1 MQHLFK
7 SIFFIY
13 MIIKLAEGKS
23 VGYIEISI
31 VLVFAALNIIRHK
44 YIDSIYLLMVEYLLI
59 TFGITVNPYFSAFYG
74 LLCYDLV
81 AKKKYPGIILV
92 AGSILYFMEIDKIV
106 DLFFIIGICSML
118 SFMNS
123 QNKTKKELLRI
134 SFDKERKYSNE
145 LEISKRKL
153 MNATEE
159 TVHIAEIKERNR
171 IARELHDNIGH
182 SIAGVLMI
190 LQASNKLYG
199 KDDLKAKELLEKSIS
214 SLSEA
219 LALIKNTIYNI
230 KPKDELGI
238 EYISEIVKNFSFC
251 KVDFKYSGNFN
262 NLAAGYLEILSTNIK
277 EALTNASKYSRATKV
292 EIALSKNDN
301 FIRLLIKDNGV
312 GCLKINESM
321 GLSGMKERIKN
332 IGGSISINGEN
343 GFTIVCII
351 PLKREVGEMFEGSD
365 SR

>member
-1 MQHLFK
+1 MQNLFK
-7 SIFFIY
+7 SLFFVY
-13 MIIKLAEGKS
+13 MIIKLAEGKN

-31 VLVFAALNIIRHK
+31 VLVFAALNIIREK
-44 YIDSIYLLMVEYLLI
+44 YIDTIYLMIVEYVII
-59 TFGITVNPYFSAFYG
+59 TFGITVNPYFAVFYG

-81 AKKKYPGIILV
+81 AKKKYLGIVLV
-92 AGSILYFMEIDKIV
+92 LASIGYFIEINRIA

-118 SFMNS
+118 SFMYTE
-123 QNKTKKELLRI
+123 NKAKGEILKT
-134 SFDKERKYSNE
+134 SFDKERKYNYE
-145 LEISKRKL
+145 LEISKRRL
-153 MNATEE
+153 MNASEE

-190 LQASNKLYG
+190 LQASNKLFG
-199 KDDLKAKELLEKSIS
+199 KDDFKAKELLEKSIN

-219 LALIKNTIYNI
+219 LTLIKNTIYNI
-230 KPKDELGI
+230 KPRDELGI
-238 EYISEIVKNFSFC
+238 EYLSEIVNNFSFC
-251 KVDFKYSGNFN
+251 KIDFRYSGNFN
-262 NLAAGYLEILSTNIK
+262 NLDAGYLEIISTNIK
-277 EALTNASKYSRATKV
+277 EALTNASKYSKATNV
-292 EIALSKNDN
+292 EVSLSKNDN

-312 GCLKINESM
+312 GCLKINENM

-332 IGGSISINGEN
+332 VGGSISINGEN

-351 PLKREVGEMFEGSD
+351 PLKREVGGIFEGSD